1 MLIDEMNI
9 SRLEKPAILEK
20 SDGTRIPIKAE
31 IQSKVAFMSDTKI
44 PIEVDDILERTRGSI
59 TDRFVVTFV
68 DVCDD
73 VEPYSLIEPHIQA
86 KIKPERKIVPKQ
98 SAIKVQSIS
107 AQRVYINSTDN
118 SSNVS
123 IISSEDRQKFEE
135 LKSIVAKQ
143 SDNNVQLL
151 QLVEEME
158 TTAGSNAFNSKYQ
171 EFMAKAANH
180 VTVLQGVAPLL
191 GWLAGLVVD

>member
-1 MLIDEMNI
+1 MRI
-9 SRLEKPAILEK
+9 SNLEKSAILEK
-20 SDGTRIPIKAE
+20 ADGTRIPIKAE
-31 IQSKVAFMSDTKI
+31 IQSKVAFMSDTNI
-44 PIEVDDILERTRGSI
+44 PIEVGDVIERQRGSI
-59 TDRFVVTFV
+59 TDRFIVTFV

-73 VEPYSLIEPHIQA
+73 VEPYSLIKPHIQA
-86 KIKPERKIVPKQ
+86 KIIPERKVPTEQ
-98 SAIKVQSIS
+98 NAIKVQSIS

-123 IISSEDRQKFEE
+123 MISSEDRQKFEE
-135 LKSIVAKQ
+135 LKSIVAKL

-158 TTAGSNAFNSKYQ
+158 TTAGSSSYNSKYQ
-171 EFMAKAANH
+171 EFMANVANH

-191 GWLAGLVVD
+191 GWLADLVIA

>member
-1 MLIDEMNI
+1 MFIDRMRI
-9 SRLEKPAILEK
+9 SNLEKSAILEK
-20 SDGTRIPIKAE
+20 ADGTRIPIKAE
-31 IQSKVAFMSDTKI
+31 IQSKVAFMSDTNI
-44 PIEVDDILERTRGSI
+44 PIEVGDVIERQRGSI
-59 TDRFVVTFV
+59 TDRFIVTFV

-73 VEPYSLIEPHIQA
+73 VEPYSLIKPHIQA
-86 KIKPERKIVPKQ
+86 KIIPERKVPTEQ
-98 SAIKVQSIS
+98 NAIKVQSIS

-123 IISSEDRQKFEE
+123 MISSEDRQKFEE
-135 LKSIVAKQ
+135 LKSIVAKL

-158 TTAGSNAFNSKYQ
+158 TTAGSSSYNSKYQ
-171 EFMAKAANH
+171 EFMANVANH

-191 GWLAGLVVD
+191 GWLADLVIA